1 MGKAEEVIRIGK
13 KLDKMVNKKSTEG
26 AIDLLKELKNIT
38 MSLDTLQS
46 TRIGMSVN
54 AVRKQ
59 STDEEVQTIAKS
71 LIKSWKKLVDSSE
84 NKADEKKKES
94 SSPSSSSKNS
104 PQSGDQSSSKKQEAP
119 KTPSTPTTP
128 KVTTFPAVPVTI
140 DSVRNKCRELLVA
153 ALQMDNDY
161 LAIGTD
167 CKQLAAQIEDYIYQE
182 FKKTDVKYKSRLR
195 SRISNLKDQKNPEL
209 RKNVLC
215 GNVSAQRIASMTSE
229 EMASAELKEVRKALT
244 KESIR
249 EHQLAKTGGTE
260 TDLFQCGK
268 CSKKNCTYTQ
278 VQTRSAD
285 EPMTTF
291 VLCNECGNRWKFC

>member
-1 MGKAEEVIRIGK
+1 
-13 KLDKMVNKKSTEG
+13 EG

-153 ALQMDNDY
+153 ALQMD
-161 LAIGTD
+161 TS
-167 CKQLAAQIEDYIYQE
+167 KQY
-182 FKKTDVKYKSRLR
+182 
-195 SRISNLKDQKNPEL
+195 
-209 RKNVLC
+209 
-215 GNVSAQRIASMTSE
+215 VSPFVVHCL

-278 VQTRSAD
+278 IQYRYTNYQGDLPTQLSSLD
-285 EPMTTF
+285 T
-291 VLCNECGNRWKFC
+291 GNKKC

>member
-26 AIDLLKELKNIT
+26 AVDLLKELKNIT

-153 ALQMDNDY
+153 ALQMD
-161 LAIGTD
+161 
-167 CKQLAAQIEDYIYQE
+167 K

-268 CSKKNCTYTQ
+268 CNKKNCTYTQ

-291 VLCNECGNRWKFC
+291 VLCNECGNRWKVGRLNNIPHT

>member
-1 MGKAEEVIRIGK
+1 
-13 KLDKMVNKKSTEG
+13 G
-26 AIDLLKELKNIT
+26 AVDLLKELKNIT

-104 PQSGDQSSSKKQEAP
+104 PQSGDQSSSKKQEAS

-128 KVTTFPAVPVTI
+128 KVTTFPAAPVTI
-140 DSVRNKCRELLVA
+140 DSVCNKCRELLVA
-153 ALQMDNDY
+153 ALHDY

-167 CKQLAAQIEDYIYQE
+167 CKQLAAQIEDYILFCFLN
-182 FKKTDVKYKSRLR
+182 FKKTDMKYKSRLR

-268 CSKKNCTYTQ
+268 CKKKNCTYTQ

-291 VLCNECGNRWKFC
+291 VLCNECGHRWK